1 MRRSVITFLLLIG
14 CLSIVGKTTYI
25 PTYHSYIH
33 IKHGEDTVS
42 ISGNRISLEMPSF
55 DKRFTVSV
63 HHEDV
68 THEKVK
74 AIKRAKAAAGW
85 SMFTTVM
92 STIAPGR
99 RGSLF
104 SQIQDIRQASMLTK
118 LDAENAKAE
127 QVLEVEIWIDNNSDS
142 ELIVNDM
149 IRGLVW
155 YVQPHESIQ
164 FEVKNPEMANLR
176 VSDLNNSNVEYVT
189 VGVGSSIRKEFIS
202 YEDDDCWV
210 ADIYQKDLSVNE
222 HRVPI
227 AYNYI
232 NKTTYETKRLSIRE
246 YNEFKKEVK
255 SREKQEKEK

>member
-1 MRRSVITFLLLIG
+1 MRMSLMKKLKRLNEQKQLQAGQCLQQLCLQLLQEDEVHYSLKFKISV
-14 CLSIVGKTTYI
+14 
-25 PTYHSYIH
+25 
-33 IKHGEDTVS
+33 
-42 ISGNRISLEMPSF
+42 R
-55 DKRFTVSV
+55 
-63 HHEDV
+63 
-68 THEKVK
+68 
-74 AIKRAKAAAGW
+74 
-85 SMFTTVM
+85 
-92 STIAPGR
+92 
-99 RGSLF
+99 
-104 SQIQDIRQASMLTK
+104 
-118 LDAENAKAE
+118 DAENAKAE

>member
-1 MRRSVITFLLLIG
+1 M
-14 CLSIVGKTTYI
+14 SIEGKTTYI

-33 IKHGEDTVS
+33 IKQGEDT
-42 ISGNRISLEMPSF
+42 ISVFGNMISLEMTSF

-85 SMFTTVM
+85 SLFSTVM

-104 SQIQDIRQASMLTK
+104 SRIQDIRQAVVLTQM
-118 LDAENAKAE
+118 DAENAKAE
-127 QVLEVEIWIDNNSDS
+127 QVLEVEIWVDNNSDT

-155 YVQPHESIQ
+155 YVQPHQSIQ
-164 FEVKNPEMANLR
+164 FEVGNPELANLR
-176 VSDLNNSNVEYVT
+176 ISDINSNNIEFVT
-189 VGVGSSIRKEFIS
+189 VGVGSSVRKEFIS

-222 HRVPI
+222 YRTPI

-255 SREKQEKEK
+255 SRKKQEEEK